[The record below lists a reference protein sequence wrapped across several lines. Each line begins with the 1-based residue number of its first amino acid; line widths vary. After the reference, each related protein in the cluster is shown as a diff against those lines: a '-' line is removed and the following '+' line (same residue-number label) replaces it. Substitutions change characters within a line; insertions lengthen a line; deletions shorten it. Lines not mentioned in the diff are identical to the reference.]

1 MSVWAF
7 FMVWFFFFFSFL
19 FSPPPVCNIAAR
31 PNQFGMPGIVPPYV
45 PSQMLN
51 IPQTSL
57 QAKPVVSIVLCPSPW
72 EKPAARIKGKSR
84 WERCI

>member
-1 MSVWAF
+1 MSVWVF
-7 FMVWFFFFFSFL
+7 FLFFFSSF
-19 FSPPPVCNIAAR
+19 FPFIPVCITAAR

-57 QAKPVVSIVLCPSPW
+57 QAKPVVSIALCPSPW
-72 EKPAARIKGKSR
+72 EKPVVLIKLKFR
-84 WERCI
+84 WERYI